1 MSSTEKTGSQRF
13 CQMTQQLSLFEL
25 PSEQELSRLEALQGR
40 SASPK
45 QLRKFGSYIPG
56 SFVRK
61 RHHKLVSDLKA
72 AGFVKVRLRVAVN
85 ELGRAVG
92 EDHANAKYLE
102 QDVEAAKRL
111 RAEGYT
117 WARIAEMLDMPVRT
131 VRSYVDGSRRSQS
144 IADFKVVKRW
154 QKKC

>member
-1 MSSTEKTGSQRF
+1 M
-13 CQMTQQLSLFEL
+13 
-25 PSEQELSRLEALQGR
+25 
-40 SASPK
+40 
-45 QLRKFGSYIPG
+45 
-56 SFVRK
+56 
-61 RHHKLVSDLKA
+61 SDLKA

-85 ELGRAVG
+85 DLGRAVG

-102 QDVEAAKRL
+102 RDVEAAKRL

-117 WARIAEMLDMPVRT
+117 WARISEMLDMPVRT

-154 QKKC
+154 IKS

>member
-1 MSSTEKTGSQRF
+1 M
-13 CQMTQQLSLFEL
+13 
-25 PSEQELSRLEALQGR
+25 
-40 SASPK
+40 
-45 QLRKFGSYIPG
+45 
-56 SFVRK
+56 
-61 RHHKLVSDLKA
+61 SDLKA
-72 AGFVKVRLRVAVN
+72 AGFVKVCLRVAVN
-85 ELGRAVG
+85 DLGRAVG

>member
-1 MSSTEKTGSQRF
+1 M
-13 CQMTQQLSLFEL
+13 
-25 PSEQELSRLEALQGR
+25 
-40 SASPK
+40 
-45 QLRKFGSYIPG
+45 
-56 SFVRK
+56 
-61 RHHKLVSDLKA
+61 SDLKA

-85 ELGRAVG
+85 DLGRAVG

-102 QDVEAAKRL
+102 QDVEAAKSL

>member
-1 MSSTEKTGSQRF
+1 M
-13 CQMTQQLSLFEL
+13 QQLSLFAP

-45 QLRKFGSYIPG
+45 QLQKFGLFIPDY
-56 SFVRK
+56 SAQK
-61 RHHKLVSDLKA
+61 RHHKLVADLKA

-85 ELGRAVG
+85 DLGRAVG

-102 QDVEAAKRL
+102 RDVEAAKRL

-131 VRSYVDGSRRSQS
+131 VRSYVDGSRRNQS
-144 IADFKVVKRW
+144 VADFKMVKRW
-154 QKKC
+154 IKS

>member
-1 MSSTEKTGSQRF
+1 MARTKKSGSQLC
-13 CQMTQQLSLFEL
+13 CQTMQQLSLFAPPTKREL
-25 PSEQELSRLEALQGR
+25 CQLEAWQGR
-40 SASPK
+40 SASQK
-45 QLRKFGSYIPG
+45 QLQKFGSYIPG
-56 SFVRK
+56 SFAQK
-61 RHHKLVSDLKA
+61 RHHKLVADLKA

-85 ELGRAVG
+85 DLGRAVG

-154 QKKC
+154 IKS